1 MRRNPDGSIRK
12 REEGDMIFTELG
24 GFFGEPPTPK
34 LPFLRLKSP
43 PLKVKKAN
51 VLSVAKYHR
60 GQSVVVSTNPSKGL
74 GGLRSAEVQKV
85 ELADPNYAPLPLSDE
100 PEALYLLKLDSTTTT
115 YARASPRWVRE
126 SQVFPKPIGVQKDAW
141 QQASVKWDRVWE
153 EDKEF
158 DYLRRKASQDEVK
171 RTLLDA
177 SRKLLEQVPARNLEK
192 IPISRVAFKYMSDE
206 ERQNVERLG
215 LVETVQKSLGLPKP
229 KDVSLQEGD
238 ATDNSKGGGSR
249 AGPGMGKSVS
259 AAALLQHGRMPR
271 SQPSLERI
279 RTPPQR
285 HRKVGTFRQRRVRN
299 QVAQPSENPTIV
311 DARNQ
316 CPWYTNSRDEVPA
329 YRQRRRQ
336 NDAAMGYI
344 SRAAAAQAFVAS
356 LGPIPST
363 ADWRNA

>member
-1 MRRNPDGSIRK
+1 
-12 REEGDMIFTELG
+12 
-24 GFFGEPPTPK
+24 
-34 LPFLRLKSP
+34 
-43 PLKVKKAN
+43 
-51 VLSVAKYHR
+51 
-60 GQSVVVSTNPSKGL
+60 
-74 GGLRSAEVQKV
+74 V

-158 DYLRRKASQDEVK
+158 DYLKRKASQDEVK

-215 LVETVQKSLGLPKP
+215 LVEEVQKSLGLPKP
-229 KDVSLQEGD
+229 KDVSFQEGD

-249 AGPGMGKSVS
+249 AGP
-259 AAALLQHGRMPR
+259 
-271 SQPSLERI
+271 
-279 RTPPQR
+279 
-285 HRKVGTFRQRRVRN
+285 
-299 QVAQPSENPTIV
+299 
-311 DARNQ
+311 
-316 CPWYTNSRDEVPA
+316 
-329 YRQRRRQ
+329 
-336 NDAAMGYI
+336 
-344 SRAAAAQAFVAS
+344 
-356 LGPIPST
+356 
-363 ADWRNA
+363 